1 MRNFKEVVSKL
12 TNGVRRN
19 KYMLYYLMDSLFN
32 VKSRNKNAKPRNI
45 SSIKKFL
52 YKIYRQKLTGDYDST
67 YYSQYRAYE
76 KLTGWVSY
84 SKRNE
89 IKNLRYLYNSCVRIA
104 KKLKKKNAPLR
115 KTAAQYKQELIEKKK
130 TDKKIIKN
138 VNREKK
144 LMINEARRVMVTNTN
159 NSYYDDG
166 FTKFL
171 SSDYDLNP
179 YELNEK
185 ITKRNKKERLSRLT
199 YKVLLR
205 NSEYI
210 DTNKNILKKRKVMHN
225 MLFHAL

>member
-1 MRNFKEVVSKL
+1 
-12 TNGVRRN
+12 
-19 KYMLYYLMDSLFN
+19 
-32 VKSRNKNAKPRNI
+32 
-45 SSIKKFL
+45 
-52 YKIYRQKLTGDYDST
+52 
-67 YYSQYRAYE
+67 
-76 KLTGWVSY
+76 
-84 SKRNE
+84 
-89 IKNLRYLYNSCVRIA
+89 
-104 KKLKKKNAPLR
+104 
-115 KTAAQYKQELIEKKK
+115 
-130 TDKKIIKN
+130 
-138 VNREKK
+138 
-144 LMINEARRVMVTNTN
+144 MINEARRVMVTNTN

-210 DTNKNILKKRKVMHN
+210 DTKKNILKKRKVMHN